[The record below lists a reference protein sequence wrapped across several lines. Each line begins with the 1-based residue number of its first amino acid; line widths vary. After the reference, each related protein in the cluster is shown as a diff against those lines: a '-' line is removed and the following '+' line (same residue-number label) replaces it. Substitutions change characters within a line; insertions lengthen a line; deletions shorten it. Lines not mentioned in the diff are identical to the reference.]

1 MFHSTYRALI
11 ALTLVSFITACS
23 DSSNKKPMQEEPVA
37 NDPPAEQVGNIVE
50 VASDAGSF
58 TTLITA
64 VESAGLDSTLADET
78 ASFTVFAPTDD
89 AFAALGQDTID
100 ALLADTDKL
109 TSILTYHVLSGDPVA
124 SEAAISLAG
133 STVETVNGAKV
144 AITVRDGELFINNAK
159 VTSADIEAS
168 NGIIHVLDAVITPPE
183 QTVVEGTIVDAAL
196 ATESL
201 STLVTAVQAAGL
213 DSVLADPEATFT
225 VFAPTND
232 AFAALGEETI
242 AALLGDI
249 DTLSNILLFHV
260 VPEVAVDSIT
270 ALSLFGE
277 MVEMANG
284 DSVTVSV
291 EEGVLKINGAS
302 VTIADIVTDNGI
314 VHVIDTVLTPP
325 EPALGTIVDVAVADG
340 RFTTLVEA
348 VQAAD
353 LAATLSDETDT
364 FTVFAPTD
372 DAFAALPE
380 GTLDGLLAD
389 TEALSNVLLYHVL
402 ADQAVPSEDA
412 IALDGSMVE
421 MANGQSVTVLVRE
434 GELFIN
440 ESKVIIADVEA
451 SNGIIH
457 VLDSVLIPE

>member
-1 MFHSTYRALI
+1 MFHSTFRALF
-11 ALTLVSFITACS
+11 ALTFVLAVTACS
-23 DSSNKKPMQEEPVA
+23 DSSNNKPMPQEPVA
-37 NDPPAEQVGNIVE
+37 NDPPAEEVGNIVE

-64 VESAGLDSTLADET
+64 LESAGLDSTLADET

-89 AFAALGQDTID
+89 AFSALGQDTID

-109 TSILTYHVLSGDPVA
+109 TSILTYHVVSGDPVA

-144 AITVRDGELFINNAK
+144 AITVRDGDLFINNAK

-249 DTLSNILLFHV
+249 DTLSNILLFHL

-284 DSVTVSV
+284 DSVTISV

-353 LAATLSDETDT
+353 LAATLSDETAT

-421 MANGQSVTVLVRE
+421 MANGQSVTVSVRE

>member
-1 MFHSTYRALI
+1 MFHSNFRALF
-11 ALTLVSFITACS
+11 ALTFALAVTACS
-23 DSSNKKPMQEEPVA
+23 DSSNNKPMPQEPVA
-37 NDPPAEQVGNIVE
+37 NDPPAEEVGNIVE

-64 VESAGLDSTLADET
+64 LESAGLDSTLADET

-144 AITVRDGELFINNAK
+144 AITVRDGDLFINNAK

-260 VPEVAVDSIT
+260 VPEVVVDSIT

-284 DSVTVSV
+284 DSVTISV

-353 LAATLSDETDT
+353 LAATLSDETAT

-402 ADQAVPSEDA
+402 ADQAVPSQDA

-421 MANGQSVTVLVRE
+421 MANEQSVTVSVRE